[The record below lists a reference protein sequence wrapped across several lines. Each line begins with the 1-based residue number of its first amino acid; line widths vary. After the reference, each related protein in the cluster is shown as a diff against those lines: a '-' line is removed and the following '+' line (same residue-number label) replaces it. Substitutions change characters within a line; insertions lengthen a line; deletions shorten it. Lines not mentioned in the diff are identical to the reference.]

1 MISIRSALIKNAAI
15 RGGGGGGF
23 CMTGESSVRYQ
34 SSPSSPAY
42 RRYLKKQQQQ
52 QLDAMT
58 TSSTP
63 RIPTHKHERQIPSLA
78 VAQSL
83 ANGVSEM
90 ENEPLLI
97 IAELGNHKARCE
109 ILKRHIMMVDE
120 VQYDEAEHT
129 LQTIHEKNRQN
140 VVWAVLPYQVGT
152 ALAMVTGLGAIPMVF
167 DIDLALWF
175 NHRYVT
181 MEIPEPSDL
190 DTALETGAWTWNWME
205 PVLGTA
211 SFTLLAFQF
220 SRQQIKNLGMKPYT
234 ARLKASRA
242 KALIQAFPRYDP
254 ELLHNF
260 VETDKLIEE

>member
-15 RGGGGGGF
+15 RGGGGGF

-78 VAQSL
+78 VAQSM

-190 DTALETGAWTWNWME
+190 DTALGA
-205 PVLGTA
+205 
-211 SFTLLAFQF
+211 
-220 SRQQIKNLGMKPYT
+220 
-234 ARLKASRA
+234 
-242 KALIQAFPRYDP
+242 
-254 ELLHNF
+254 
-260 VETDKLIEE
+260 